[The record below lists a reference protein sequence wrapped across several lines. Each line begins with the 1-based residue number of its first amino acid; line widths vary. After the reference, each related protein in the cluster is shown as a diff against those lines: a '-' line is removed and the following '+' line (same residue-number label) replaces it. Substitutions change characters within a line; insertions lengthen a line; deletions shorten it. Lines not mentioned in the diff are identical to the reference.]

1 MNIKAVFFDLDGTLF
16 TSSRNVAATTRRAI
30 VELHKNKIL
39 VGVATG
45 RGPAFVLPLM
55 ETLGLDFA
63 VTYNGQYIFTP
74 DEVLSTTAIDKKTL
88 RHIIDFSK
96 KHGRDI
102 SLGMADGVHGSGLL
116 KFGETRTAQVI
127 ANILPKHVSS
137 LTKNSF
143 KNIVRKIKPQSHHL
157 TSHIRQPIYQVIM
170 IATSSETDEIMA
182 RFPDL
187 QATRSNPYSA
197 DLITKGNSKLKGIE
211 KVGQQFGFDLAQV
224 MAFGDSDN
232 DFDMLSGV
240 GLGVA
245 MGNATTGI
253 QHIADY
259 ITDNNNSDG
268 IAKALAHF
276 GLINFKHAAS
286 FISKDQQFNQVKE
299 FHRVMDGQT
308 QELPRVY
315 LPEEAGYRASFK
327 VEEIVEF
334 LFAASNRDLSVFDD
348 LTAQLHTAIDTASRK
363 VKAKPS
369 ANQADTLVDEADALL
384 DLLYFTYGSLVL
396 MGVDPYDLFNTV
408 HKANMGKIFPDGK
421 AHFDP
426 VTHKILKPDNWETDF
441 APEGKMKQELDR
453 QIRVA
458 MSKLSKTKDT
468 DEDV

>member
-1 MNIKAVFFDLDGTLF
+1 MDIKAVFFDLDGTLF

-30 VELHKNKIL
+30 VELHKKKIL

-74 DEVLSTTAIDKKTL
+74 DEVLSTTPIDKKTL
-88 RHIIDFSK
+88 RNIVEFAK
-96 KHGRDI
+96 KYGRDI
-102 SLGMADGVHGSGLL
+102 SFGMADGVHGSGLL

-127 ANILPKHVSS
+127 ANILPKHMSS

-143 KNIVRKIKPQSHHL
+143 KNIVRKIKPQSHNL
-157 TSHIRQPIYQVIM
+157 ASSIRQPIYQVIM
-170 IATSSETDEIMA
+170 IATNSETDEIMTH
-182 RFPDL
+182 FPDM

-211 KVGQQFGFDLAQV
+211 KVGLQFGFTLSQV

-259 ITDNNNSDG
+259 VTDNNNSDG

-276 GLINFKHAAS
+276 GLINFANAAS

-299 FHRVMDGQT
+299 FHRVMDKQT

-315 LPEEAGYRASFK
+315 LPEEAGYRAGFK
-327 VEEIVEF
+327 IEEIVEF
-334 LFAASNRDLSVFDD
+334 LFAASNSDLTVFDE
-348 LTAQLHTAIDTASRK
+348 LVNQLHEAIDKASHK
-363 VKAKPS
+363 VKAKPLTKH
-369 ANQADTLVDEADALL
+369 ADTLVGEADALL

-396 MGVDPYDLFNTV
+396 MGVDPYELFNIV
-408 HKANMGKIFPDGK
+408 HKANMGKVFPDGN

-426 VTHKILKPDNWETDF
+426 VTHKILKPDNWEANF
-441 APEGKMKQELDR
+441 APENKMRDELDR

-458 MSKLSKTKDT
+458 MTKLSKTKDNQ
-468 DEDV
+468 